1 MSRYSDPG
9 SSRGVEDHA
18 WREGPYMLDLFFLI
32 LTVAFFAGCLA
43 YILGCERL

>member
-1 MSRYSDPG
+1 VKWQSHRCG
-9 SSRGVEDHA
+9 EDHA
-18 WREGPYMLDLFFLI
+18 LGEGVDVLDVFFLI

>member
-1 MSRYSDPG
+1 VESQSRPCG
-9 SSRGVEDHA
+9 EDHA
-18 WREGPYMLDLFFLI
+18 LREGVDVLDVFFLT

>member
-1 MSRYSDPG
+1 MLKSMLVG
-9 SSRGVEDHA
+9 GV
-18 WREGPYMLDLFFLI
+18 YMLDLFFLI

>member
-1 MSRYSDPG
+1 MSQSHP
-9 SSRGVEDHA
+9 RGENNVL
-18 WREGPYMLDLFFLI
+18 REGVDVLDLFFLI